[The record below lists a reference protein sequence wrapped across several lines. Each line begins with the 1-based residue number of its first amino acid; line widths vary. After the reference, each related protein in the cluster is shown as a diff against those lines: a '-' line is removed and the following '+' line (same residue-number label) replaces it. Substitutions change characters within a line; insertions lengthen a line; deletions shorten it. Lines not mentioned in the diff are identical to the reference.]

1 MSAKEHFSPGEQRKL
16 AELPELQGIRIFAD
30 AATVTL
36 TRLAMACHRQVF
48 QEGQLILSR
57 GDDDGT
63 VMLLLQ
69 GTVKVTIYSP
79 EGREVGIRRIAQGE
93 IFGDYAA
100 IDHQPRSADVVAVT
114 DVQVA
119 TLSAREFVHLITAD
133 PAVAN
138 AQMRE
143 LVAMVRHLSDRVY
156 RMTAHKASERLVA
169 SLLSMAEPN
178 GPNAGRI
185 DDMPTHAE
193 LAALISSQRHVVTTE
208 LRKLEEQGLVLK
220 LSRSVLEIPD
230 LAALRRL
237 EGEI

>member
-1 MSAKEHFSPGEQRKL
+1 MNSREHFSASEQRKL
-16 AELPELQGIRIFAD
+16 AELPELQGIRIFAE
-30 AATVTL
+30 AASVTL
-36 TRLAMACHRQVF
+36 TRLAMASNRQIF

-63 VMLLLQ
+63 VMLLLK

-79 EGREVGIRRIAQGE
+79 EGREVGIRRIAEGE

-119 TLSAREFVHLITAD
+119 TLPAREFVHLITAD

-143 LVAMVRHLSDRVY
+143 LVGMVRHLSERVY

-169 SLLSMAEPN
+169 NLLSMARGT
-178 GPNAGRI
+178 GPNAARI
-185 DDMPTHAE
+185 EDMPTHAE

-208 LRKLEEQGLVLK
+208 LRKLEELGLLTK
-220 LSRSVLEIPD
+220 ISRSVLEIPD